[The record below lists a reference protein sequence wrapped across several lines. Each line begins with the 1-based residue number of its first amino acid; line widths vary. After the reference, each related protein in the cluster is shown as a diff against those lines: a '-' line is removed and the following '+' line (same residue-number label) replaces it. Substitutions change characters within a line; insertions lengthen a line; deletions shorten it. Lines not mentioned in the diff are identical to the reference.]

1 MRKYHIYIQYIKIIS
16 FNLWN
21 EMTTYKWLPW
31 EYLGYV
37 SGTKDLYTYFRNYV
51 KLYKIFFIRSVKFHN
66 SFEYDNRCF
75 NKKYI
80 DCRRRFL
87 IVDDSG
93 NIRSFDDLT
102 KAYRKHKMRH
112 YGHYAYQIR
121 RHVSNVQERR
131 RSIVPD
137 EIKEAANEY
146 GIYLNEPKRIIA
158 PWAFDNYR
166 KKSKCWKDQSKRRR
180 QWKNDNA

>member
-1 MRKYHIYIQYIKIIS
+1 MNK
-16 FNLWN
+16 NL
-21 EMTTYKWLPW
+21 
-31 EYLGYV
+31 
-37 SGTKDLYTYFRNYV
+37 SGFRYNRQQNLYCLYGCHHQLQDLLAYCKFR

-121 RHVSNVQERR
+121 RHVSNVQE
-131 RSIVPD
+131 
-137 EIKEAANEY
+137 
-146 GIYLNEPKRIIA
+146 
-158 PWAFDNYR
+158 
-166 KKSKCWKDQSKRRR
+166 
-180 QWKNDNA
+180 

>member
-1 MRKYHIYIQYIKIIS
+1 MRIYHIYMQCTKIITS
-16 FNLWN
+16 NLWD
-21 EMTTYKWLPW
+21 EMVTCKWLPW
-31 EYLGYV
+31 VYIDYV
-37 SGTKDLYTYFRNYV
+37 NGTKELYTYFRNYAISHNMFSV
-51 KLYKIFFIRSVKFHN
+51 RSIKFHN
-66 SFEYDNRCF
+66 SFEYDDRYF
-75 NKKYI
+75 
-80 DCRRRFL
+80 RRNFTDYKIRFL

-166 KKSKCWKDQSKRRR
+166 KKPKCWKDQSKRRR
-180 QWKNDNA
+180 QWK

>member
-1 MRKYHIYIQYIKIIS
+1 
-16 FNLWN
+16 
-21 EMTTYKWLPW
+21 
-31 EYLGYV
+31 
-37 SGTKDLYTYFRNYV
+37 
-51 KLYKIFFIRSVKFHN
+51 
-66 SFEYDNRCF
+66 
-75 NKKYI
+75 
-80 DCRRRFL
+80 
-87 IVDDSG
+87 
-93 NIRSFDDLT
+93 
-102 KAYRKHKMRH
+102 MRH

>member
-1 MRKYHIYIQYIKIIS
+1 MRKYHIYIQHIKIIS
-16 FNLWN
+16 FNYWN
-21 EMTTYKWLPW
+21 ETTTYKWLPW

-51 KLYKIFFIRSVKFHN
+51 KLYNIFSIRSVKFHN

-80 DCRRRFL
+80 DYRRRFL

-93 NIRSFDDLT
+93 NIRSFDGLT

-121 RHVSNVQERR
+121 VGEMIQGTLVTREYDDGTSKSQIVSIGGQV
-131 RSIVPD
+131 
-137 EIKEAANEY
+137 Y
-146 GIYLNEPKRIIA
+146 G
-158 PWAFDNYR
+158 F
-166 KKSKCWKDQSKRRR
+166 
-180 QWKNDNA
+180 